1 MFKNGFTLLEMI
13 VAIGVFSVAILIA
26 ISSFLNLEGIE
37 KKVQA
42 GLEVQTN
49 LRFALEIMA
58 KEIRTGTSYHCS
70 LSPGIEPV
78 SCPSGLGSFSFK
90 NAGGAVIIYRLNA
103 ERIEKSSDGGSV
115 FQPLTAS
122 NIKVEN
128 LKFYA
133 VGAETGDD
141 IQPRVLINMK
151 ASSPTRSGEN
161 AFGFQTMVSQR
172 KPAP

>member
-1 MFKNGFTLLEMI
+1 MHKKGFTLLEMI
-13 VAIGVFSVAILIA
+13 VAIGVFSVAVLIA
-26 ISSFLNLEGIE
+26 VSSFLNLESVE

-70 LSPGIEPV
+70 VDSGTDPV
-78 SCPSGLGSFSFK
+78 SCPAGLDYFVFK
-90 NAGGAVIIYRLNA
+90 NAGGSTIIYRRNSD
-103 ERIEKSSDGGSV
+103 RIEKSSDGGAT

-122 NIKVEN
+122 NVKVEN

-141 IQPRVLINMK
+141 IQPRIIINMK
-151 ASSPTRSGEN
+151 ASAETRLGQN
-161 AFGFQTMVSQR
+161 AFGFQTMVSQ
-172 KPAP
+172 